1 MWENAEDDAAVLEFS
16 RVSAQ
21 QIREQ
26 TKALGL
32 FNEFTYLGDSAQG
45 QSPFASYA
53 NGRNLPKL
61 NAIQDKYDPDGFL
74 KYYLHRG
81 FPLA

>member
-1 MWENAEDDAAVLEFS
+1 MWENAEDDAAVLDFS

-21 QIREQ
+21 QIRKQ

-45 QSPFASYA
+45 QFPFSSYA
-53 NGRNLPKL
+53 NRSNLPKL
-61 NAIQDKYDPDGFL
+61 NAIHDKYDLDGFL
-74 KYYLHRG
+74 KQYLYRG
-81 FPLA
+81 FLLA